1 MVSVNPPRRAR
12 RAPVSFYI
20 LAVVFGVIATSVVAA
35 IVGVTNRPDFWLAF
49 GIGAL
54 CAAYPAF
61 ALGHKLFVSRNTVV
75 VDARGEQSVEMQ
87 WMLRAGAEAF
97 LDLLVAMTLG
107 AAVLLI
113 TGFEF
118 EATVALLWLLA
129 LAVVDVGVR
138 YLVIRA
144 RAS

>member
-1 MVSVNPPRRAR
+1 MVPAIPAGHAR
-12 RAPVSFYI
+12 RAPASHYV
-20 LAVVFGVIATSVVAA
+20 LALVFGVIATSVVAV
-35 IVGVTNRPDFWLAF
+35 IVGVTNQPDFWLAF
-49 GIGAL
+49 GIGVL
-54 CAAYPAF
+54 CTAYPAF
-61 ALGHKLFVSRNTVV
+61 GLGFKIFVSRNTVV
-75 VDARGEQSVEMQ
+75 VDRHGAESVEVQ

-97 LDLLVAMTLG
+97 LDLVVAMTLG

-113 TGFEF
+113 TRFDLG
-118 EATVALLWLLA
+118 ATVAVLGLLA

>member
-1 MVSVNPPRRAR
+1 MVPADPPRQVR
-12 RAPVSFYI
+12 RAPASYYI
-20 LAVVFGVIATSVVAA
+20 LAVVFGVIATSIVAA
-35 IVGVTNRPDFWLAF
+35 IVGVTNQPDFWLAF

-61 ALGHKLFVSRNTVV
+61 ALGHKLFVSRNTIV
-75 VDARGEQSVEMQ
+75 VDAHGEQSVEVQ
-87 WMLRAGAEAF
+87 WMLRAGAETF

-113 TGFEF
+113 TRFELQ
-118 EATVALLWLLA
+118 AAVALLGLLA
-129 LAVVDVGVR
+129 LAVADVGAR

>member
-1 MVSVNPPRRAR
+1 MVPPLLVSQAR
-12 RAPVSFYI
+12 RAPASHYI
-20 LAVVFGVIATSVVAA
+20 LAVFFGIIATSIIAT
-35 IVGVTNRPDFWLAF
+35 IVGVTNQPDFWLAF

-54 CAAYPAF
+54 CTACPAF
-61 ALGHKLFVSRNTVV
+61 GLGLKIFVSRNTVV
-75 VDARGEQSVEMQ
+75 VDKNGTESVEVQ

-97 LDLLVAMTLG
+97 LDMLVAITLG

-113 TGFEF
+113 TRFELS
-118 EATVALLWLLA
+118 ATNALLGLLA

>member
-1 MVSVNPPRRAR
+1 MVSMQPPRQAR
-12 RAPVSFYI
+12 RAPASYYI
-20 LAVVFGVIATSVVAA
+20 LAVVFGVIATSIVAA
-35 IVGVTNRPDFWLAF
+35 VVGVTNQADFWLAF

-61 ALGHKLFVSRNTVV
+61 ALGHKLFVSRNTAV
-75 VDARGEQSVEMQ
+75 VDAHGEQSVEVQ

-97 LDLLVAMTLG
+97 LDLLVVMTLG
-107 AAVLLI
+107 AALLLI
-113 TGFEF
+113 TRFEL